1 MFSVR
6 FGEGDVLQ
14 VRTAQDGRFL
24 PVCYQGLDKSYA
36 DQICEQLG
44 FRR

>member
-6 FGEGDVLQ
+6 FGAGGELQ
-14 VRTAQDGRFL
+14 LKTAHNGQFL
-24 PVCYQGLDKSYA
+24 PVCYEGWNKSYA

-44 FRR
+44 FRG